1 MSTIGAY
8 LIQYLGKNA
17 KGGLVMREVK
27 VKVTNGS
34 EKELE
39 GSLGIGCVV
48 DRESERLMTY
58 ITGEATKGE
67 VIKAI
72 SHIICNSAEESNT
85 DMSGLDLMDV
95 LVDTVAAM
103 DLERGLAEVGDEVG
117 NNGKVEND

>member
-1 MSTIGAY
+1 MK
-8 LIQYLGKNA
+8 YLGKNA
-17 KGGLVMREVK
+17 KGELVMREVK
-27 VKVTNGS
+27 VKVTNENDEELL

-39 GSLGIGCVV
+39 GSLVIGCVV
-48 DRESERLMTY
+48 DRESEGLMTY

-72 SHIICNSAEESNT
+72 SHIICNSAEESGT

-103 DLERGLAEVGDEVG
+103 DLERRLAEVGDNG
-117 NNGKVEND
+117 NGLEMC